1 MKVKKWLPCLLSA
14 AVAFTLAISA
24 VGNLFT
30 AYDLSV
36 HLWKIFLM
44 SALAAL
50 GSAVLFQFRINKK
63 MILCVVSVVLAV
75 MLVKELF
82 RPYIWLQIQDLSYL
96 ITSHYHATYNWP
108 VLGNPGADHVTAPL
122 MFWAMLVA
130 VCVNGHICRG
140 KHIAVAIVPAVMP
153 LALCLMTAFKVPA
166 TAYLYLTILGL
177 AVLLI
182 TDWSRK
188 NQPEKGMKML
198 LWSALPVAM
207 ALAILFA
214 CNPKAEYINRAGGI
228 QKEVVVWFED
238 LWEIVEAV
246 INGTPL
252 PSDSVENRN
261 LLAVGPRS
269 RSSRSVM
276 LVNSPVDGVLYL
288 RERDFDVYTG
298 IGWEGTNREETL
310 TAGAISQGKLTI
322 MTYGVRDVLYVP
334 YYATKGIDLVG
345 GTVKNDKNIEQY
357 SYNFSNSHVKKTAHP
372 DKLYKALPEE
382 TSSWATQFV
391 RGIIAGAK
399 DDREKVERIQDYV
412 RKAAKYDAAT
422 PKMDSDNTDFA
433 KWFLEESKTGH
444 CIHYATATAVLLRA
458 AYIPARYVEGY
469 AVYCQAGSDVV
480 VSKQNAHAWVEYY
493 DWSTQAWC
501 VLESTPGFQ
510 ETERPRGVSGKP
522 KEEKPDEWGDIPAE
536 DATEIEPTGE
546 SPAIGFGGDSEEE
559 KETTE
564 SKDWVTPDLPDQ
576 NNLPQPQPEKTPWQ
590 MHEWI
595 KIVLGCLLLILFIVL
610 QGYVR
615 IFVKQKLWNRGQ
627 PNARTIWRW
636 RLLRTDAKLLKQ
648 ILPEELNDLAQK
660 ARFSQHEIQPEE
672 LQCYEDYRLTLL
684 AAVTKKPWYQRLFIK
699 WILAIA

>member
-1 MKVKKWLPCLLSA
+1 MKVKKWIPCLLSA
-14 AVAFTLAISA
+14 VVAFTLAISA

-30 AYDLSV
+30 GYEMSV

-63 MILCVVSVVLAV
+63 MLLRGASVVLAV
-75 MLVKELF
+75 VLVKEVF
-82 RPYIWLQIQDLSYL
+82 RPYIWRQIQNLSYL
-96 ITSHYHATYNWP
+96 ITSHYHAAYNWP
-108 VLGNPGADHVTAPL
+108 ILGNPGADHVTAPL

-130 VCVNGHICRG
+130 VCVNWHICRQ
-140 KHIAVAIVPAVMP
+140 KHIAVAIVPVVMP
-153 LALCLMTAFKVPA
+153 LALCLMTAFNVPA
-166 TAYLYLTILGL
+166 TGYLYLMILGL

-188 NQPEKGMKML
+188 KQPEKGMKML
-198 LWSALPVAM
+198 IWSVLPVAL

-214 CNPKAEYINRAGGI
+214 CNPKAEYINHAGKI
-228 QKEVVVWFED
+228 QKEVVAWFEE
-238 LWEIVEAV
+238 LREIAEAV

-269 RSSRSVM
+269 RSSRSMM

-334 YYATKGIDLVG
+334 YYATKGINLVG
-345 GTVKNDKNIEQY
+345 GVVKNDENTERY
-357 SYNFSNSHVKKTAHP
+357 SYNFSNAHVKKTPYP

-382 TSSWATQFV
+382 TSAWAIQFV
-391 RGIIAGAK
+391 QGITAGAK
-399 DDREKVERIQDYV
+399 DDREKIERIQDYV
-412 RKAAKYDAAT
+412 RNVAAYDTAT
-422 PKMDSDNTDFA
+422 PKMDSNRTDFA
-433 KWFLEESKTGH
+433 QWFLEESKTGH
-444 CIHYATATAVLLRA
+444 CVHYATATVVLLRA

-493 DWSTQAWC
+493 DWNAQAWC
-501 VLESTPGFQ
+501 VLEVTPGFP
-510 ETERPRGVSGKP
+510 EVERPIGVSGKP
-522 KEEKPDEWGDIPAE
+522 QEEIPDEWSDIPAE
-536 DATEIEPTGE
+536 DATVEPTGE
-546 SPAIGFGGDSEEE
+546 RPAIGFGGETEEE
-559 KETTE
+559 EETTVSE
-564 SKDWVTPDLPDQ
+564 DWTIPSLPEQ
-576 NNLPQPQPEKTPWQ
+576 NDLPQPQPEEAPWQ
-590 MHEWI
+590 MPEWM
-595 KIVLGCLLLILFIVL
+595 KIVLGCMLLILCIVL

-615 IFVKQKLWNRGQ
+615 IFAKQKLWNRGQ

-636 RLLRTDAKLLKQ
+636 RLLRADAKLLKQ
-648 ILPEELNDLAQK
+648 TLPEELDALAQK

-684 AAVTKKPWYQRLFIK
+684 AAVAKKPWYQRLFIK